1 VRVGHFPLQLLIAS
15 CFLAALLVGC
25 GSGSGGASGS
35 GSGSGSKGATAT
47 VTPGVPSGFEQFS
60 ASDFRLN
67 YPSDW
72 KVTGAKEFAGE
83 FTGPGGQDFFV
94 LIYSNG
100 HTTQIPPLL
109 GNMCD
114 YFGSQIDSARSVTI
128 GGQQWQQEVCGEN
141 GIANSTVEAVV
152 YKSKLFS
159 IAYFSP
165 PKSDFSSDKA
175 RFYSVME
182 QSFAFVN

>member
-1 VRVGHFPLQLLIAS
+1 
-15 CFLAALLVGC
+15 VGC
-25 GSGSGGASGS
+25 GSGSGRAST
-35 GSGSGSKGATAT
+35 GATAT
-47 VTPGVPSGFEQFS
+47 VTPGVPSGFQQFS

-72 KVTGAKEFAGE
+72 KVTGAKPFAEE
-83 FTGPGGQDFFV
+83 FTGPAGQDFFV

-114 YFGSQIDSARSVTI
+114 YFGSLIGSARTVTI
-128 GGQQWQQEVCGEN
+128 GGQQWQQETCGEN
-141 GIANSTVEAVV
+141 GTANSTVEAVV
-152 YKSKLFS
+152 YKGNLFS
-159 IAYFSP
+159 IAYSSP
-165 PKSDFSSDKA
+165 PRSDFSSDKT

-182 QSFAFVN
+182 QSFAFVG